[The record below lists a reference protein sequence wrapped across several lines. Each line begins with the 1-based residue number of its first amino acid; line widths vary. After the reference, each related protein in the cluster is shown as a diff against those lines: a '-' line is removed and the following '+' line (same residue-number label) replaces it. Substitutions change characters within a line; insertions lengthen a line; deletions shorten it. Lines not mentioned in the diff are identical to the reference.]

1 MIIYKITNTVNN
13 KSYIGQTVRTL
24 RQRKN
29 QHISESKRGK
39 DTTCYIHNAIRKH
52 GDVNFKF
59 EIIDKCK
66 NIDELNEKEIY
77 HIEKYNT
84 LKPNGYNLTEGGNGT
99 TGYVFDDETKKRISE
114 SNKKSWKNKTPEQKK
129 EQGDRIKLFYV
140 NNRSSLLGK
149 KRPEIT
155 GDLNP
160 AKRPEVRKKISEKNS
175 GNERPDLSERNK
187 SNFGKT
193 YEEIYGI
200 EKATEIKTLMSKN
213 RIGIKK
219 QPCTEEQKENQ
230 RQKMVKYEYEFISP
244 TNERF
249 VHNSLHK
256 FAKDHKLS
264 RGGLHKA
271 LKNGYKC
278 KGWTV
283 KIINTL

>member
-1 MIIYKITNTVNN
+1 MIIYKITNKTTN
-13 KSYIGQTVRTL
+13 KSYIGQTVGTFKRRL
-24 RQRKN
+24 Q
-29 QHISESKRGK
+29 QHIRTSKLDK
-39 DTTCYIHNAIRKH
+39 SKQCYFHNAINKY
-52 GDVNFKF
+52 GIDAFNCK
-59 EIIDKCK
+59 IIDKCK
-66 NIDELNEKEIY
+66 NIDELNVKEIY
-77 HIEKYNT
+77 YIEKYNT
-84 LKPNGYNLTEGGNGT
+84 LKPNGYNLTRGGKST
-99 TGYVFDDETKKRISE
+99 TGFKFSDESKLKISE
-114 SNKKSWKNKTPEQKK
+114 SNKEACKNRTK
-129 EQGDRIKLFYV
+129 EEKERLSKMQALLMTGK
-140 NNRSSLLGK
+140 NNPMYGK
-149 KRPEIT
+149 KRPDVT

-160 AKRPEVRKKISEKNS
+160 AKRPEVRKKISESKK
-175 GNERPDLSERNK
+175 GCKRPDLTERNE
-187 SNFGKT
+187 SNVGKT

-200 EKATEIKTLMSKN
+200 KKATEIKTLMSKN

-219 QPCTEEQKENQ
+219 QPRTEEQKENQ

-256 FAKDHKLS
+256 FAKDHRLS